1 MDFTN
6 IEGYTDIQHSLDA
19 LYSKKNIDFSSSAIS
34 NGLLDELHKAGFVDI
49 FNSDAD
55 IHPLNL
61 LSLIFKQAGYQGV
74 NLDLYS
80 FFIDIPLIYKA
91 TYRANHD
98 FLRDHLSLNSLITSA
113 FRESYQ
119 HVEEGLQTRGVK
131 ESNGYTITGN
141 KYFIENFHQAKFI
154 ILSFQTNEGIKLAFI
169 DKNKVSSEEQ
179 TITSGLTVS
188 QIAFEELHIH
198 QECILHIDS
207 PLELINEIDLSQK
220 LIRSMFIEGVSK
232 RMMEMTAKYTAERKQ
247 FDRPIATFQAVSH
260 RASSMFIDHECL
272 SLVNQQALF
281 SLINNKSEKENHV
294 LAAKAWSADVSHR
307 SSYSAQHLH
316 GGMGV
321 SKEYDLWKYCLLA
334 KEHEIMHD
342 SAAVCITNLGKN
354 ITLNQ

>member
-1 MDFTN
+1 
-6 IEGYTDIQHSLDA
+6 
-19 LYSKKNIDFSSSAIS
+19 
-34 NGLLDELHKAGFVDI
+34 
-49 FNSDAD
+49 
-55 IHPLNL
+55 
-61 LSLIFKQAGYQGV
+61 
-74 NLDLYS
+74 
-80 FFIDIPLIYKA
+80 
-91 TYRANHD
+91 
-98 FLRDHLSLNSLITSA
+98 
-113 FRESYQ
+113 
-119 HVEEGLQTRGVK
+119 
-131 ESNGYTITGN
+131 
-141 KYFIENFHQAKFI
+141 
-154 ILSFQTNEGIKLAFI
+154 
-169 DKNKVSSEEQ
+169 
-179 TITSGLTVS
+179 
-188 QIAFEELHIH
+188 
-198 QECILHIDS
+198 
-207 PLELINEIDLSQK
+207 
-220 LIRSMFIEGVSK
+220 MFIEGVSK

-281 SLINNKSEKENHV
+281 SLINNKPEKENHV

>member
-19 LYSKKNIDFSSSAIS
+19 LYGNKNIDFSRSAIT
-34 NGLLDELHKAGFVDI
+34 NGLLDELKKAGFVDI
-49 FNSDAD
+49 FNSNAD
-55 IHPLNL
+55 VHPLYL
-61 LSLIFKQAGYQGV
+61 LSLIFKQAGYQGI

-91 TYRANHD
+91 ADKANHD
-98 FLRDHLSLNSLITSA
+98 FLREHLSLNSLITSA
-113 FRESYQ
+113 FREPYQ
-119 HVEEGLQTRGVK
+119 HIEEGLQTRGVK
-131 ESNGYTITGN
+131 ENNGYAITGN
-141 KYFIENFHQAKFI
+141 KFFVENFNQAKFI
-154 ILSFQTNEGIKLAFI
+154 ILSFQTNEGIKLALI
-169 DKNKVSSEEQ
+169 DKNNISSQEQ
-179 TITSGLTVS
+179 ITTTGLTVS
-188 QIAFEELHIH
+188 LITLKKLHIS
-198 QECILHIDS
+198 QECILNIDS
-207 PLELINEIDLSQK
+207 PLDLLNEIDLSQK
-220 LIRSMFIEGVSK
+220 LMRSFFIEGVSK
-232 RMMEMTAKYTAERKQ
+232 RMMELTAKYTAERKQ

-281 SLINNKSEKENHV
+281 SLINNKPEKENHI

-334 KEHEIMHD
+334 KEHEIMYD